1 MRKFGDHEYAP
12 TAVNNL
18 GFCRFDSIR
27 SFGAENVRRFK
38 KVISERCESS
48 RVNTSIDAGEPSEIY
63 VYTFKEIFSIGF
75 CGFRK
80 VSIYY
85 NFDRYSICF

>member
-27 SFGAENVRRFK
+27 SFAAENVRRFK

-48 RVNTSIDAGEPSEIY
+48 RVNTSIDNGELCEMY
-63 VYTFKEIFSIGF
+63 VYYTFGKIFRVGF

-80 VSIYY
+80 VY
-85 NFDRYSICF
+85 F